1 MPMAGMSQRFVN
13 AGYQE
18 TKPLITVSGEPMVL
32 QATRDMPVCTL
43 NAFVLRADMPGHS
56 SIVNTLQQR
65 YPGALCASLPTLS
78 EGQALTALA
87 GLDALEQS
95 NPALQ
100 GTLHIAACDHGLLYD
115 NARLQSL
122 LAITDVDVLVWCVR
136 GHPNAVRH
144 PQMYGWVNLD
154 ASGRIEGVS
163 VKEPLGN
170 PRTDAIV
177 LGCFSFKRAG
187 DLRRVV
193 ERLVERNGR
202 INGEFYLDSAINDAI
217 EMGLHCRIFEVDHY
231 LSWGTPN
238 DLRTFEYWQSCF
250 HQWQHHPYR
259 LELDDRVP
267 PEAVPCLAARYSN
280 WQIPSPGPFV

>member
-1 MPMAGMSQRFVN
+1 MAGMSQRFIN
-13 AGYQE
+13 EGYKE
-18 TKPLITVSGEPMVL
+18 TKPLIPVSGEAMVL
-32 QATRDMPVCTL
+32 QATRDMPACLRNT
-43 NAFVLRADMPGHS
+43 FVLRADMPGHS
-56 SIVNTLQQR
+56 SIVNALQQR

-78 EGQALTALA
+78 EGQALTTLA
-87 GLDALEQS
+87 GLDALEES

-100 GTLHIAACDHGLLYD
+100 GPLHIAACDQGLLYD
-115 NARLQSL
+115 TAKLDSL
-122 LAITDVDVLVWCVR
+122 LAIADVDVLVWAVR

-144 PQMYGWVNLD
+144 PQMYGWIQQD
-154 ASGRIEGVS
+154 ASGKIQNVS
-163 VKEPLGN
+163 VKTPLGN
-170 PRTDAIV
+170 PQTDAIV

-217 EMGLHCRIFEVDHY
+217 AMGLHCRVFEVDHY

-250 HQWQHHPYR
+250 HQWPHHPYR
-259 LELDDRVP
+259 LELDNRVH
-267 PEAVPCLAARYSN
+267 PEALPELEARYKN
-280 WQIPSPGPFV
+280 WQVPSPGPFV